1 MKITKLQIVFFLAF
15 IQTISYSQCWKSVSV
30 GYSHNIAIANNGEL
44 WAWGLNHFGQ
54 LGDGTQIVKNT
65 PIRIGTDADW
75 KLISA
80 GNGPRSFNL
89 AIKTNGTLWA
99 WGNNTNGQV
108 GDGTFV
114 HKFAPVQVSTDTNWK
129 EIATGYSHAMAIKTD
144 GTLWTWGNS
153 DYFALGYGTGFGQPL
168 DKNIPTQLGTDKT
181 WKSVAA
187 GDRYSL
193 ALKTDG
199 TVWGWGYNTA
209 NQINING
216 SGVYVMSPQQRSSN
230 GTGVRA
236 ISAGGSHSYD
246 VKSNTNLLV
255 TWGSN
260 SYGEG
265 GGTSCAG
272 CPSYF
277 VTAFDCG
284 DDTAAIIKTDGTLW
298 YTGKKLGYTA
308 NTVQYTSEFLQ
319 LGTDKNWKSVSVGN
333 QSAAAINS
341 DGSIWTW
348 GWNNYGQLGNG
359 STTNSLSMV
368 SVACPSTLKTDLFV
382 KSSKNI
388 IYPNPVNAILKIQI
402 NDQSSIDK
410 ILISDILGKTVLKR
424 FSAQSE
430 LDVSDLKKGVYFI
443 KIYTD
448 KGITTSKFNKD

>member
-1 MKITKLQIVFFLAF
+1 MKLKVKLFFILF
-15 IQTISYSQCWKSVSV
+15 ILVKTTSYSQCWKAVSV
-30 GYSHNIAIANNGEL
+30 GYSHTIAIANNGEL
-44 WAWGLNHFGQ
+44 WAWGLNHFGE
-54 LGDGTQIVKNT
+54 LGDGTQISKNT
-65 PIRIGTDADW
+65 PIKIGTDTDW

-80 GNGPRSFNL
+80 GNGPRTFNV
-89 AIKTNGTLWA
+89 AIKNNGTLWA

-114 HKFAPVQVSTDTNWK
+114 HKFTPVQVGTDTNWK
-129 EIATGYSHAMAIKTD
+129 EIAAGYSHAMALKTN

-168 DKNIPTQLGTDKT
+168 DKNIPTQLGTET
-181 WKSVAA
+181 NWKSIAA

-216 SGVYVMSPQQRSSN
+216 SGEYVMAPQQRSSN

-236 ISAGGSHSYD
+236 ISAGGSHTYD

-260 SYGEG
+260 SYGES

-272 CPSYF
+272 CPNYF
-277 VTAFDCG
+277 VTTFDCG
-284 DDTAAIIKTDGTLW
+284 DDTSAIIKTDGTLW
-298 YTGKKLGYTA
+298 FTGKKLGYTA
-308 NTVQYTSEFLQ
+308 TTVQYTSEFSQ

-333 QSAAAINS
+333 QSAAAIKN

-348 GWNNYGQLGNG
+348 GWNNLGQLGIGNT
-359 STTNSLSMV
+359 SNSMSLVAV
-368 SVACPSTLKTDLFV
+368 SCPSSLKNETFI
-382 KSSKNI
+382 KTSEII
-388 IYPNPVNAILKIQI
+388 IYPNPVKDILKIKI
-402 NDQSSIDK
+402 PNNSEVDK
-410 ILISDILGKTVLKR
+410 ILITDIVGKIVVKSTN
-424 FSAQSE
+424 SSTE
-430 LDVSDLKKGVYFI
+430 IDVNHLKKGIYFI
-443 KIYTD
+443 QIHSK
-448 KGITTSKFNKD
+448 KGIAITKFFKE